1 MNPQV
6 IKQLEFEKVK
16 ERLLSY
22 AMSYLGKKH
31 IDQLEPQ
38 TNLSVIENMLNE
50 THEAVKLIEHGAS
63 VPIPSLE
70 GIEMIVN
77 KFGKGYIFT
86 ENELGHIA
94 KLLESTGQLK
104 RYMRGKESIAGV
116 VCTYAQSLYDMK
128 DLNSEIN
135 RCIRNGQIMDEASNE
150 LAKTRKKITVTDS
163 RIRKKLEST
172 MNKYKS
178 YLQEQV
184 VSMRNDRY
192 VIPVKK
198 EYRKFVAGTVL
209 DESSSGQ
216 TVFIEP
222 SDIAALHYELS
233 EYRHDEA
240 REEARILSGLTD
252 LTEQYAHE
260 IRINLETIGYYDFL
274 FAKAKYGHSIG
285 GRMVELNN
293 KGVIRIIQGRHPLLS
308 TNTVPLTF
316 SIGEGY
322 SALIITGPNTGGKTV
337 SLKTVGLLTLMV
349 QSGLLVPVQEG
360 SLFHVYTRI
369 LVDIGDGQ
377 SMEQSLSTFSAHI
390 KNVIEIL
397 KEADRST
404 LILLDELATGTDPGE
419 GIGLSIAVL
428 EELYKRG
435 STVIATTHFNE
446 IKEFA
451 LVTPGFQNARMEFD
465 LETLQPLYR
474 LTIGEAGN
482 SYAFYIALKLG
493 ISPSI
498 IERSKQITN
507 RVANKNQPTDF
518 SSLESI
524 VISSPDPSDKITKSE
539 KQKRIPQAPI
549 PIFERGDCVWIHA
562 LKRTGIVCG
571 PPDDRGNIVVQI
583 QKEKVKIN
591 QKRMSLHIERKE
603 LYPEGEY
610 DMDIVFESKEDRK
623 KRKLM
628 NRKHVEG
635 LSIIHPNDKH
645 ND

>member
-1 MNPQV
+1 MNPQT
-6 IKQLEFEKVK
+6 IKQLEFEKIK
-16 ERLLSY
+16 EKLISY
-22 AMSYLGKKH
+22 TMSYLGKKH
-31 IDQLEPQ
+31 VHELMPQ
-38 TNLSVIENMLNE
+38 TNLTAAMNLLHE
-50 THEAVKLIEHGAS
+50 TNEAVKLIEHGSS
-63 VPIPSLE
+63 VPIPSLD

-86 ENELGHIA
+86 ENEFSHIA
-94 KLLESTGQLK
+94 RLLESTSQLK
-104 RYMRGKESIAGV
+104 RYMVKKESIAPK
-116 VCTYAQSLYDMK
+116 VCAYAQSLYDMK
-128 DLNSEIN
+128 ELDTEIN
-135 RCIRNGQIMDEASNE
+135 RCIRHGQITDEASND
-150 LAKTRKKITVTDS
+150 LSRTRKKIIVTDS
-163 RIRKKLEST
+163 RIRKKLDST

-178 YLQEQV
+178 YLQELV

-198 EYRKFVAGTVL
+198 EYRKLVAGTVL

-216 TVFIEP
+216 TVFVEP

-233 EYRHDEA
+233 EYRMEEA
-240 REEARILSGLTD
+240 REEARILSQLTD
-252 LTEQYAHE
+252 LTELYAHE
-260 IRINLETIGYYDFL
+260 ISVNLETIGYYDFL

-285 GRMVELNN
+285 GRIVQLNN
-293 KGVIRIIQGRHPLLS
+293 EGIIRIVEGRHPLLS
-308 TNTVPLTF
+308 RNTVPLTF
-316 SIGEGY
+316 TIGEDY

-360 SLFHVYTRI
+360 SMFHVYSNI

-397 KEADRST
+397 KQAGRST

-451 LVTPGFQNARMEFD
+451 RVTAGFQNARMEFD

-493 ISPSI
+493 IAPNI
-498 IERSKQITN
+498 IERSKQITS
-507 RVANKNQPTDF
+507 RVARGNELTDF
-518 SSLESI
+518 TALEPLTP
-524 VISSPDPSDKITKSE
+524 ISDPIKLQPNQNHSKA
-539 KQKRIPQAPI
+539 KRQAPA
-549 PIFERGDCVWIHA
+549 PLFERGDCVWIHS
-562 LKRTGIVCG
+562 LRRSGIVCG
-571 PPDDRGNIVVQI
+571 PPDERGNIVVQI
-583 QKEKVKIN
+583 QKEKVTIN
-591 QKRMSLHIERKE
+591 QKRMALYIERKE

-610 DMDIVFESKEDRK
+610 DMDIVFESKENRK
-623 KRKLM
+623 KHKLM

-635 LSIIHPNDKH
+635 LSITYPKDQS
-645 ND
+645 

>member
-1 MNPQV
+1 MNPQA

-16 ERLLSY
+16 ERLYNYTL
-22 AMSYLGKKH
+22 SYLGKKH
-31 IDQLEPQ
+31 IDELQPH
-38 TNLSVIENMLNE
+38 TNQSVIENLLQE
-50 THEAVKLIEHGAS
+50 TNEAVKLIEHGSS

-70 GIEMIVN
+70 GIEIIVS
-77 KFGKGYIFT
+77 KLGKGYIFT
-86 ENELGHIA
+86 ENEFGHIA

-104 RYMRGKESIAGV
+104 RYMIKKESIAPL
-116 VCTYAQSLYDMK
+116 VCEFAKSLFDMK
-128 DLNSEIN
+128 ELDSEIN
-135 RCIRNGQIMDEASNE
+135 RCIRHGQITDEASNE
-150 LAKTRKKITVTDS
+150 LSKIRKKITVTDS

-172 MNKYKS
+172 MNRYKS

-184 VSMRNDRY
+184 VSLRNDRY

-198 EYRKFVAGTVL
+198 EYRKFVTGTVL

-222 SDIAALHYELS
+222 SDIATLHYELS
-233 EYRHDEA
+233 ELRHEEA
-240 REEARILSGLTD
+240 REEARILSQLTD

-260 IRINLETIGYYDFL
+260 IKINLETIGYYDFL
-274 FAKAKYGHSIG
+274 IAKAKYSHSIG
-285 GRMVELNN
+285 GRIVQLNN
-293 KGVIRIIQGRHPLLS
+293 KGEIRINQGRHPLLS
-308 TNTVPLTF
+308 MNTVPLTF
-316 SIGEGY
+316 SIGKDY
-322 SALIITGPNTGGKTV
+322 SSLIITGPNTGGKTV

-360 SLFHVYTRI
+360 SLFNIYSSI

-435 STVIATTHFNE
+435 STVVATTHFNE

-451 LVTPGFQNARMEFD
+451 RVTPGFQNARMEFD
-465 LETLQPLYR
+465 LETLQPQYR

-493 ISPSI
+493 IAPNI

-507 RVANKNQPTDF
+507 HISRENETADLA
-518 SSLESI
+518 SLEPVQAEPEPNLRI
-524 VISSPDPSDKITKSE
+524 DNREKTKRSP
-539 KQKRIPQAPI
+539 QKPVQT
-549 PIFERGDCVWIHA
+549 FERGDCVWIHS
-562 LKRTGIVCG
+562 LRRTGIVCG

-591 QKRMSLHIERKE
+591 QKRMSLYIERKE
-603 LYPEGEY
+603 LYPDGDY
-610 DMDIVFESKEDRK
+610 DMDIVFESKDDRK
-623 KRKLM
+623 KRNLM
-628 NRKHVEG
+628 NRKHTEG
-635 LSIIHPNDKH
+635 LTITNPKDLNK
-645 ND
+645 